1 MSHLK
6 RQNIP
11 KNWPVPKK
19 GSTFIVRASSKGI
32 PVLVLLR
39 DVLKIARTR
48 KEIKRAIFEKN
59 ILVCGKVINDEKKN
73 MELFEVLTLVP
84 SNKNQKLVLS
94 EKGKYEAKEIKE
106 SEKDKKISKIINKK
120 VLKKKKVQL
129 NLWDGRNYLTDLK
142 CSVNDSVIID
152 FKKNKIEKC
161 LELKEKSKIFIIGG
175 KHAGRQ
181 GTIGKIDKKLKIAE
195 VDSEKEK
202 INVLIKQLMVI
213 E

>member
-73 MELFEVLTLVP
+73 MELFDVLTLVP
-84 SNKNQKLVLS
+84 SNKNYKLVLS

>member
-59 ILVCGKVINDEKKN
+59 IFK
-73 MELFEVLTLVP
+73 
-84 SNKNQKLVLS
+84 QK
-94 EKGKYEAKEIKE
+94 
-106 SEKDKKISKIINKK
+106 
-120 VLKKKKVQL
+120 
-129 NLWDGRNYLTDLK
+129 T
-142 CSVNDSVIID
+142 
-152 FKKNKIEKC
+152 
-161 LELKEKSKIFIIGG
+161 
-175 KHAGRQ
+175 
-181 GTIGKIDKKLKIAE
+181 
-195 VDSEKEK
+195 
-202 INVLIKQLMVI
+202 
-213 E
+213 